1 MVERTAEAEWKGSL
15 TEGSGLMKLGSGAFE
30 GRYSFKSRF
39 ENGEGTNPEELI
51 AAAHAGCF
59 SMAFALM
66 LGKAGFTPHRI
77 HTTAKAHIER
87 AGEGF
92 KITHID
98 LETEAEI
105 PSIDEKRFQEQAQA
119 AKQGCP
125 VSQALTG
132 TQITLKARL
141 LGT

>member
-15 TEGSGLMKLGSGAFE
+15 AEGSGFMRLGSGAFE

-39 ENGEGTNPEELI
+39 ENEQGTNPEELI

-66 LGKAGFTPHRI
+66 LGKAGFVPRRI
-77 HTTAKAHIER
+77 HTTAKTHIER

-105 PSIDEKRFQEQAQA
+105 PGIDESQFQEQAQA

-125 VSQALTG
+125 VSQALAG

-141 LGT
+141 LGS

>member
-1 MVERTAEAEWKGSL
+1 MVERTADAEWKGSL
-15 TEGSGLMKLGSGAFE
+15 TEGNGFMTLGSGAFE

-39 ENGEGTNPEELI
+39 ENGQGTNPEELI

-66 LGKAGFTPHRI
+66 LGKAGFTSRRI
-77 HTTAKAHIER
+77 HTTAKAYIER

-92 KITHID
+92 RITHID

-105 PSIDEKRFQEQAQA
+105 PNIDEKQFQEQAQA

-125 VSQALTG
+125 VSQALAG

-141 LGT
+141 LGS